1 MQLLKTRLK
10 DALTHHRGLRNAKAL
25 LQHAAGVLRRDRVQ
39 DLLAYQGAESKG
51 IERRVN
57 PHRHGGSLLDEQAVA
72 PLLER
77 YRQIYDGDPVLS
89 RTLILKPPGP
99 DGEKGVLYV
108 AFEYNLYRL
117 LRGLLD
123 PAALLSRYDLVL
135 STSWSPTSYALLEWA
150 LHRVPG
156 TLYLEAGNP
165 AEMAKLE
172 AYHPRIKCVS
182 TMPCEWIHP
191 GNFAPRPHAARTYDV
206 LMVANWAPFKR
217 HYELFAALAKL
228 PASLKVVLIG
238 QKEAGRTAQSIIAT
252 ARDLGAKQEL
262 EVLESLPIQRVREI
276 QCDSKTAVLMSRR
289 EGSCVAAMEALFAN
303 TPIGMRSD
311 AHVGSRKYVNEHTGR
326 LFNPRRGIHHELAA
340 LLEAAPYLEPR
351 RWAADHLSCHQAITR
366 LNHELKDHATGQGR
380 RWTRDLAAMC
390 WNPYPTYVREADA
403 QELRPLYEGLFQE
416 FPGVF
421 TSNLIAPSLS
431 PAVELRA
438 S

>member
-1 MQLLKTRLK
+1 MQLLVTRLK

-39 DLLAYQGAESKG
+39 SLLAYQGAEAAG
-51 IERRVN
+51 IERCVN
-57 PHRHGGSLLDEQAVA
+57 PHRNGGGLLDDATLP

-77 YRQIYDGDPVLS
+77 YRQIYEGDPVLS
-89 RTLILKPPGP
+89 RSLILKPPGP
-99 DGEKGVLYV
+99 EGEKGVLYV

-117 LRGLLD
+117 LRGLPD
-123 PAALLSRYDLVL
+123 PAALLDRYDLVL
-135 STSWSPTSYALLEWA
+135 STSWSPTSYGLLEWA

-165 AEMAKLE
+165 AETAKLE

-182 TMPCEWIHP
+182 TMPCEWVHP
-191 GNFAPRPHAARTYDV
+191 DNFAPRPHAVRTYDV

-228 PASLKVVLIG
+228 PASLKVALIG
-238 QKEAGRTAQSIIAT
+238 QKESGRTAQSIIAT
-252 ARDLGAKQEL
+252 ARSLGAKQEL
-262 EVLESLPIQRVREI
+262 EVFESLPIRRVREI

-303 TPIGMRSD
+303 TPVGMRAD

-326 LFNPRRGIHHELAA
+326 LFNPQRATHRELAA
-340 LLEAAPYLEPR
+340 LLEAAPQLNPR
-351 RWAADHLSCHQAITR
+351 QWAVDHLSCHQATTR
-366 LNHELKDHATGQGR
+366 LNHELKQHAGEQGL
-380 RWTRDLAAMC
+380 RWTRGLTPMC
-390 WNPYPTYVREADA
+390 WNPYPGYVRREDWL
-403 QELRPLYEGLFQE
+403 ELRPLYEALHSE

-421 TSNLIAPSLS
+421 PSNLAPS
-431 PAVELRA
+431 PGELR
-438 S
+438 SS